1 MPLLLSPKAI
11 SEAFA
16 PSGKHLE
23 LPDGKSIQQG
33 VSWGVEVGS
42 WQGETANERHL

>member
-1 MPLLLSPKAI
+1 MFEYYYQELMPLLLSPKAI

-33 VSWGVEVGS
+33 VS
-42 WQGETANERHL
+42 